1 MRALYVILGA
11 YIFVHA
17 HVSGVRVLSLP
28 GPLRANAGNT
38 AAMASR
44 APCDHHA
51 RQDSRIN
58 FGPCLQTRH
67 LQKKAMASLGIEGAT
82 PVVTQLLGHEGWAT
96 SKVQPLPPHA
106 HEQNAFRVATGA
118 TDSYRYAIL
127 DMPARANASASSSS
141 AAGIGGTPAVLAA
154 LSVPA
159 VQEALGKGSGV
170 RGVGCY
176 SHP

>member
-67 LQKKAMASLGIEGAT
+67 LQKKAMASLGVEGAT
-82 PVVTQLLGHEGWAT
+82 PVVTQLHAT
-96 SKVQPLPPHA
+96 RAPPASCSRCHCMHTKKTPFVLPQAP
-106 HEQNAFRVATGA
+106 QTA
-118 TDSYRYAIL
+118 TDTRYSTCLLAP
-127 DMPARANASASSSS
+127 MPPQAVAAQQGSA
-141 AAGIGGTPAVLAA
+141 G
-154 LSVPA
+154 
-159 VQEALGKGSGV
+159 
-170 RGVGCY
+170 
-176 SHP
+176 HPLY